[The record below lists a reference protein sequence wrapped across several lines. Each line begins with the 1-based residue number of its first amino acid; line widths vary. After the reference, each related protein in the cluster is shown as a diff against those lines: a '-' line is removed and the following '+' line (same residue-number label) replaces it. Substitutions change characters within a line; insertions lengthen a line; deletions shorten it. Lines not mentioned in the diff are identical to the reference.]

1 MCCSSP
7 TLLQDRL
14 KPHQPTEWTKVGV
27 AKPGSL
33 SPPSQQY
40 RSILTD
46 MSSRSAYPNSATVGY
61 GYPEGLGG
69 GRTEYPYSTAHSR
82 IPQRPQHR
90 GGMGLYAPPPQY
102 LPIPHGL
109 CPFPSLSFS
118 IRISLS
124 LAFSFFLSFSSAF
137 SMCPLSLLLS
147 SLSLPD
153 FSSVFL
159 PSFKSFLLTPFMYK
173 RSFSVL

>member
-1 MCCSSP
+1 MRRAMTATQPCYTLYLMCCSSP

-124 LAFSFFLSFSSAF
+124 LAFSLFLLPFFLLHLLYVP
-137 SMCPLSLLLS
+137 PLPLALS
-147 SLSLPD
+147 S
-153 FSSVFL
+153 
-159 PSFKSFLLTPFMYK
+159 
-173 RSFSVL
+173 